1 MNKEEII
8 DFMLDSINTDNR
20 EMCKIN
26 GLSEEDTQKQIDQS
40 QPALTLITANLYKKL
55 KERGIIV

>member
-26 GLSEEDTQKQIDQS
+26 GLNEEDTQKQIDQS